1 MFCLHVQYFK
11 HIQELLLSVNYIR
24 QTEIHTAQ
32 PLVPEPSY
40 FEVEVVIESLTLEME
55 ALYSSELLA
64 TTCKTTI
71 QLQPTRS
78 LSTNLAPA

>member
-1 MFCLHVQYFK
+1 M
-11 HIQELLLSVNYIR
+11 QELLLSVNYIR
-24 QTEIHTAQ
+24 QTEIGTAQ

-40 FEVEVVIESLTLEME
+40 FEVEVEVEVEVIESLTLEME

-71 QLQPTRS
+71 QLQLTRS
-78 LSTNLAPA
+78 LSTYLAPA